1 MSFCTACDLCGEKL
15 LENEKTQSL
24 QIHKTKLHIC
34 DFCFSLREKY
44 MKLISEFKKEIET
57 QSESLKKLLSL
68 NSNQS
73 RTLKDVCLNI
83 LDRSLDDLEEEF
95 AKESEYIFE
104 LWEKESKEKRN
115 KNQTDASERS

>member
-1 MSFCTACDLCGEKL
+1 
-15 LENEKTQSL
+15 
-24 QIHKTKLHIC
+24 
-34 DFCFSLREKY
+34 
-44 MKLISEFKKEIET
+44 MKLISEVKKEIET